1 VKTVQRYLCTECVTL
16 LIINLGLKIKYV
28 EVFRFTAFH
37 KLSST
42 ACSLQDTL
50 TRFVNPMCNYGEV
63 KWRLT
68 FRQ

>member
-1 VKTVQRYLCTECVTL
+1 VKAVQRYLCIECVTL

-28 EVFRFTAFH
+28 EAFRFMAFH

-42 ACSLQDTL
+42 ACSLQDAL
-50 TRFVNPMCNYGEV
+50 TEFVSPMCNYGEV

-68 FRQ
+68 FHQ